1 MKSKALDMPSDMPL
15 LPMKFYEKI
24 QKEDSDIVIQLQIFA
39 TLFNDTTKLRKMSN
53 KEYKKKVAE
62 YRSLLTEVLGMRESM
77 LIRTELQ
84 ADFDKLEFVGTI
96 RKTGISV
103 ALIQTQGQK
112 GHTVKVGT
120 LIGPNLGVVKTIDAK
135 KIVILERYR
144 NYLGDVLSQDKK
156 IEFKKQ
162 PLQG

>member
-1 MKSKALDMPSDMPL
+1 M
-15 LPMKFYEKI
+15 
-24 QKEDSDIVIQLQIFA
+24 
-39 TLFNDTTKLRKMSN
+39 
-53 KEYKKKVAE
+53 AE

-84 ADFDKLEFVGTI
+84 ADFDKLDFVGTI

-144 NYLGDVLSQDKK
+144 NYLGEVLSQDKK